1 MFSVGRGVTQGGPFS
16 PHIFNVVVDAVV
28 QEWLHQKLGVEFT
41 RQGLGDL
48 AQTILV
54 AFYADDSVL
63 SARCPEWLQNSFTIL
78 VGLFKHGVGL
88 CTNAQKMK
96 VMMCIPDK
104 IRVSMTEK
112 VYNDY
117 CQEASTH
124 ATRKHLRV
132 ECNICGQSMQ
142 AASLQHHLELQHD
155 VYHSFVL
162 NRDLEGECLPA
173 TFQADE
179 DTKTGSYCCPVPGC
193 CGGAHIVFDIP
204 RI

>member
-1 MFSVGRGVTQGGPFS
+1 MT
-16 PHIFNVVVDAVV
+16 
-28 QEWLHQKLGVEFT
+28 
-41 RQGLGDL
+41 
-48 AQTILV
+48 
-54 AFYADDSVL
+54 Y
-63 SARCPEWLQNSFTIL
+63 
-78 VGLFKHGVGL
+78 
-88 CTNAQKMK
+88 
-96 VMMCIPDK
+96 IPDK

-117 CQEASTH
+117 CREASTH

-142 AASLQHHLELQHD
+142 AAFLQHHLELQHD

-179 DTKTGSYCCPVPGC
+179 DTKTGSNCCPVPGC
-193 CGGAHIVFDIP
+193 CGGSSGHPSGGVAALPMMPQMPHANVSRGTQQRASADSVVLCRGVFD
-204 RI
+204 